1 LGIVRFRRRRD
12 QGKRLDLTVI
22 VIVVVVTALAF
33 DFTNGFH
40 DTANAMATSIA
51 TVALIATYLEGGHR
65 LDIRGGRGSPPGHRA
80 VGRRGPDGACLALVS
95 FHH

>member
-1 LGIVRFRRRRD
+1 M
-12 QGKRLDLTVI
+12 DLTAI

-51 TVALIATYLEGGHR
+51 LIATYLGGGHR
-65 LDIRGGRGSPPGHRA
+65 LDLRGGRWSPPGHRA

>member
-12 QGKRLDLTVI
+12 QGKRLDLT

-51 TVALIATYLEGGHR
+51 IVALIATYLEGGHR
-65 LDIRGGRGSPPGHRA
+65 LDLRGGRWSPRGHRCSGA
-80 VGRRGPDGACLALVS
+80 SRAGWRRPGC
-95 FHH
+95 